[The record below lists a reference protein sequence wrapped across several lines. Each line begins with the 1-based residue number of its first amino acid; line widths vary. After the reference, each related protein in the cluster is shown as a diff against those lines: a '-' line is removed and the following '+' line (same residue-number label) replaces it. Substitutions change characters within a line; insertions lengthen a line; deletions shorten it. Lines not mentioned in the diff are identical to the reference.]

1 MGETML
7 LEISIRDF
15 AIIDRLRVGFG
26 PGFNALTGETGA
38 GKSIIIDALG
48 AILGERTGAEFVRAG
63 AASARVEGVFAADGP
78 GAPALRALLQ
88 EFGLL
93 DSAEDE
99 ATDEPLIL
107 SREITASGRST
118 ARVNG
123 RTVTAGTLA
132 RLGEQLV
139 DIHGQ
144 SDHLTLLRPANHID
158 LLDRYAGLTAEREA
172 LTAVVAQLRG
182 VRETL
187 ASLDRDDREL
197 ARRID
202 LLTFQAEE
210 IAAAKLRP
218 DEEDELLNERR
229 VLGSAERLTELADLA
244 YRKLNGASADDF
256 PGGKAPRA
264 ALDLLR
270 QTNAALLELVRLDPA
285 MQETQTAVEE
295 QLYLLEDAA
304 ATIRDYRE
312 RVEADPR
319 RLEEIEERLTLLKD
333 LKRKYGATLAE
344 VIAFGDEAQA
354 ELSQIERREERAESL
369 RERETTLL
377 AEIGTLAERL
387 SAKRRAAGE
396 RLSEAVIASIAE
408 LNMGRARFAVQI
420 DHADDPRGVPATD
433 PVGTA
438 RHFAFDDHGIDK
450 VEFLLAANVGE
461 PLKPLARV
469 ASGGETARLMLA
481 LKSILSEV
489 DTTPTLV
496 FDEVDVGVGG
506 RSGQVV
512 GEKLWGL
519 TAGAQHHQV
528 LCISHLP
535 QIAAFADSH
544 FKIAKRQMDDRTVS
558 NVSRIDGEE
567 RVDEIAAM
575 LDGVPLTEVSRA
587 NARAMLERAEGWK
600 AQRIAARPAAHQPV
614 LLEAVPP
621 PTRGRRKA
629 AASV

>member
-1 MGETML
+1 ML
-7 LEISIRDF
+7 LEINIRDF
-15 AIIDRLRVGFG
+15 AIIDRLRVDFG

-38 GKSIIIDALG
+38 GKSIVVDALG

-63 AASARVEGVFAADGP
+63 AASARVEGIFEVTGP

-88 EFGLL
+88 EFGLTDL
-93 DSAEDE
+93 GADE
-99 ATDEPLIL
+99 PRDEPLIL
-107 SREITASGRST
+107 SREITAAGRST

-123 RTVTAGTLA
+123 RTVTASTLA
-132 RLGEQLV
+132 KLGERLV

-158 LLDRYAGLTAEREA
+158 LLDRYAGLAAEREA
-172 LTAVVAQLRG
+172 LSVVVAELRE
-182 VRETL
+182 VRERL
-187 ASLDRDDREL
+187 ASLDHDEREL

-202 LLTFQAEE
+202 LLGFQAEE
-210 IAAAKLRP
+210 ITAANLRP
-218 DEEDELLNERR
+218 DEEEALLGERR
-229 VLGSAERLTELADLA
+229 VLGSAERLTELAELT
-244 YRKLNGASADDF
+244 YRKLNGASTDDF
-256 PGGKAPRA
+256 AGGKAPRA

-270 QTNAALLELVRLDPA
+270 QANAALLELVRLDPA
-285 MQETQTAVEE
+285 MQETQTAVEG

-333 LKRKYGATLAE
+333 LKRKYGATLEE
-344 VIAFGDEAQA
+344 VIAFGEQAGGELAQIG
-354 ELSQIERREERAESL
+354 QREERAEEL
-369 RERETTLL
+369 REREITLRD
-377 AEIGTLAERL
+377 AIGARAERL
-387 SAKRRAAGE
+387 SAQRRAAGE
-396 RLSEAVIASIAE
+396 RLGEAVIQSIAE

-420 DHADDPRGVPATD
+420 DRADDPRGVPVADAEGDT
-433 PVGTA
+433 
-438 RHFAFDDHGIDK
+438 RLLAFDDHGIDR
-450 VEFLLAANVGE
+450 VEFLLAANAGE
-461 PLKPLARV
+461 PLRPLARV

-519 TAGAQHHQV
+519 TAGGQRHQV

-544 FKIAKRQMDDRTVS
+544 FKIAKRQLDDRTVS
-558 NVSRIDGEE
+558 SVARIDNEE

-575 LDGVPLTEVSRA
+575 LDGTPLTDASRA
-587 NARAMLERAEGWK
+587 NARVMLARTESWK
-600 AQRIAARPAAHQPV
+600 AQRRAAPAAAHPSLPEPAPV
-614 LLEAVPP
+614 AA
-621 PTRGRRKA
+621 RGRRKA
-629 AASV
+629 ATAGNR

>member
-1 MGETML
+1 ML
-7 LEISIRDF
+7 LELSIRDF
-15 AIIDRLRVGFG
+15 AIIDRLRLTFG

-63 AASARVEGVFAADGP
+63 APSARVEGVFEVAGP
-78 GAPALRALLQ
+78 GAEALRATLV
-88 EFGLL
+88 EFGL
-93 DSAEDE
+93 SDE
-99 ATDEPLIL
+99 GAGGDEPLIL

-123 RTVTAGTLA
+123 RTITAGTLA
-132 RLGEQLV
+132 KLGERLV

-158 LLDRYAGLTAEREA
+158 MLDRYAGLTAEREA
-172 LTAVVAQLRG
+172 LTAVVAELRG
-182 VRETL
+182 VHERL

-197 ARRID
+197 ARRVD
-202 LLTFQAEE
+202 LLRFQVEE
-210 IAAAKLRP
+210 IAAATLRAE
-218 DEEDELLNERR
+218 EEDELLAERR
-229 VLGSAERLTELADLA
+229 VLASAGRLTELADLA
-244 YRKLNGASADDF
+244 YRKLNGAGDDF
-256 PGGKAPRA
+256 SGAKAPRA

-270 QTNAALLELVRLDPA
+270 QVNTALSELVTLDPA
-285 MQETQTAVEE
+285 MEETRAAVEE
-295 QLYLLEDAA
+295 QVYLLEDAA

-312 RVEADPR
+312 RIEGDPR

-344 VIAFGDEAQA
+344 VIAFGAQA
-354 ELSQIERREERAESL
+354 DDELGQIERSGERAEEL
-369 RERETTLL
+369 RAREGELL
-377 AEIGTLAERL
+377 ADIGLRAAALTQGRREAGDRL
-387 SAKRRAAGE
+387 SAAVEAAI
-396 RLSEAVIASIAE
+396 RE
-408 LNMGRARFAVQI
+408 LNMGRARFATQI
-420 DHADDPRGVPATD
+420 AHAEDPRGA
-433 PVGTA
+433 PVSDGEGE
-438 RHFAFDDHGIDK
+438 RRLAFDDHGVDR
-450 VEFLLAANVGE
+450 VEFLLAANSGE
-461 PLKPLARV
+461 PLRPLARV

-519 TAGAQHHQV
+519 TAGESQHQV

-544 FKIAKRQMDDRTVS
+544 FKISKQQMDDRTIS
-558 NVSRIDGEE
+558 NVERITAEE

-575 LDGVPLTEVSRA
+575 LDGVPLTEASRA
-587 NARAMLERAEGWK
+587 NARVMLGRVESWK
-600 AQRIAARPAAHQPV
+600 AERLAAPRPAS
-614 LLEAVPP
+614 PP
-621 PTRGRRKA
+621 LPASEPPAPRRRAKA
-629 AASV
+629 AARA

>member
-1 MGETML
+1 MAFGGLAATML
-7 LEISIRDF
+7 VELSIRDF
-15 AIIDRLRVGFG
+15 AIIDRLRLVFG

-63 AASARVEGVFAADGP
+63 APSARVEGVFELGAANAADIH
-78 GAPALRALLQ
+78 ALLA
-88 EFGLL
+88 EYGLV
-93 DSAEDE
+93 DDDGAD
-99 ATDEPLIL
+99 DEPLIL
-107 SREITASGRST
+107 AREIAAGGRST

-132 RLGEQLV
+132 KLGERLV

-158 LLDRYAGLTAEREA
+158 LLDRYAGLTAERES
-172 LTAVVAQLRG
+172 LSAVVADLRA
-182 VRETL
+182 VRERL
-187 ASLDRDDREL
+187 ASLDRDEREL

-202 LLTFQAEE
+202 LLRFQVEE
-210 IAAAKLRP
+210 IAAARLRP
-218 DEEDELLNERR
+218 DEEDELLHERR
-229 VLGSAERLTELADLA
+229 ILGSAERLTELADVA
-244 YRKLNGASADDF
+244 YRKLNGAAGDDF
-256 PGGKAPRA
+256 AGGKAPRA

-270 QTNAALLELVRLDPA
+270 QVNVALAELARLDPSLD
-285 MQETQTAVEE
+285 ETRAQVEE
-295 QLYLLEDAA
+295 QVYLLEDAA
-304 ATIRDYRE
+304 ATLRDYRE
-312 RVEADPR
+312 RVEADPA
-319 RLEEIEERLTLLKD
+319 RLVEIEERLTLLKD
-333 LKRKYGATLAE
+333 LKRKYGATLPE
-344 VIAFGDEAQA
+344 VIAFGEQA
-354 ELSQIERREERAESL
+354 EAELAQIERREERAEEL

-377 AEIGTLAERL
+377 AEVGRRAAALTTQ
-387 SAKRRAAGE
+387 RRAAGE
-396 RLSEAVIASIAE
+396 RLSAAVESAIAE

-420 DHADDPRGVPATD
+420 THADDPQGA
-433 PVGTA
+433 PVRDEQGTE
-438 RHFAFDDHGIDK
+438 HHLAFDTHGVDR

-519 TAGAQHHQV
+519 SAGPNGHQV

-544 FKIAKRQMDDRTVS
+544 FKISKQEIGERTVS
-558 NVSRIDGEE
+558 SVAQITADE

-575 LDGVPLTEVSRA
+575 LDGVPIAPAARA
-587 NARAMLERAEGWK
+587 NAQEMLDRVVTWKTGHQAAPTKAPARRERAR
-600 AQRIAARPAAHQPV
+600 AAARV
-614 LLEAVPP
+614 
-621 PTRGRRKA
+621 
-629 AASV
+629 

>member
-1 MGETML
+1 ML
-7 LEISIRDF
+7 LELSIRDF
-15 AIIDRLRVGFG
+15 AIIDRLRVDFG

-63 AASARVEGVFAADGP
+63 AASARVEGIFEVEGP
-78 GAPALRALLQ
+78 GAPGIRALLQ

-93 DSAEDE
+93 DNDGEGA
-99 ATDEPLIL
+99 ATDDPLIL
-107 SREITASGRST
+107 AREITASGRST

-132 RLGEQLV
+132 KLGERLV

-144 SDHLTLLRPANHID
+144 SDHLTLLRPANHIEM
-158 LLDRYAGLTAEREA
+158 LDRYAGLTAEREA
-172 LTAVVAQLRG
+172 LTAVVTELRG

-187 ASLDRDDREL
+187 GSLDRDEREL

-202 LLTFQAEE
+202 LLSFQVEE
-210 IAAAKLRP
+210 IFAAKLRP
-218 DEEDELLNERR
+218 GEEDDLLAERR
-229 VLGSAERLTELADLA
+229 ILGSAERLTELADLA
-244 YRKLNGASADDF
+244 YRKLNGAAADDF
-256 PGGKAPRA
+256 AGGKAPRA

-270 QTNAALLELVRLDPA
+270 QVNSALLELVKLDPA
-285 MQETQTAVEE
+285 MEETRASVEE
-295 QLYLLEDAA
+295 QVYLLEDAA

-333 LKRKYGATLAE
+333 LKRKYGATIEE
-344 VIAFGDEAQA
+344 VIAFGDEAQT
-354 ELSQIERREERAESL
+354 ELGQIGRREERAGEL
-369 RERETTLL
+369 REREEALL
-377 AEIGTLAERL
+377 AEIGVRGMRL
-387 SAKRRAAGE
+387 SAQRRAAGE
-396 RLSEAVIASIAE
+396 RLSEAVINSIAE
-408 LNMGRARFAVQI
+408 LNMGRARFATQI
-420 DHADDPRGVPATD
+420 DHVDDPRGA
-433 PVGTA
+433 PVSDADGNT
-438 RHFAFDDHGIDK
+438 RTLSFDDHGIDK
-450 VEFLLAANVGE
+450 VEFLLAANAGE

-519 TAGAQHHQV
+519 SAGAQRHQV

-558 NVSRIDGEE
+558 NVSRIDGDE

-575 LDGVPLTEVSRA
+575 LDGVPLTDASRE
-587 NARAMLERAEGWK
+587 NARVMLERANAWK
-600 AQRIAARPAAHQPV
+600 DQRLAAPPAPPPASIEPV
-614 LLEAVPP
+614 PV

-629 AASV
+629 AATA